1 MREENKQAL
10 EENEQLTQANNGLS
24 SYLANYREMEASE
37 ARMRNSVEQQERVIT
52 DLRTQVR
59 ICKGNEQDFRNE
71 LQDTLDE
78 LNELRI

>member
-1 MREENKQAL
+1 
-10 EENEQLTQANNGLS
+10 
-24 SYLANYREMEASE
+24 MEASE

-59 ICKGNEQDFRNE
+59 ICKGNEQDFRIE

>member
-1 MREENKQAL
+1 
-10 EENEQLTQANNGLS
+10 
-24 SYLANYREMEASE
+24 MEASE

-59 ICKGNEQDFRNE
+59 ICKGNEQDFRSE

>member
-1 MREENKQAL
+1 
-10 EENEQLTQANNGLS
+10 
-24 SYLANYREMEASE
+24 MEASE
-37 ARMRNSVEQQERVIT
+37 ARMRNSVEQQEKVIT

>member
-1 MREENKQAL
+1 
-10 EENEQLTQANNGLS
+10 
-24 SYLANYREMEASE
+24 MEASE

-59 ICKGNEQDFRNE
+59 INEQDFRSE